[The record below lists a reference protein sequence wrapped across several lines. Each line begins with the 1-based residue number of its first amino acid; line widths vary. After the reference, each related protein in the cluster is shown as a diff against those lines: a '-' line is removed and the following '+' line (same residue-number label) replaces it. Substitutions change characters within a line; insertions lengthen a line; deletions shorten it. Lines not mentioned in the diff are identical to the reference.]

1 MATVLP
7 GTGGTIKST
16 TAEGQAHEIL
26 TFIGIR
32 QQSLSTNP
40 GEVTNVSGQHDQ
52 QALIFSGTYEFT
64 VAQTISNTGGLT
76 LEATPY
82 LVGTGFQVGTGGTF
96 KGNSPEK
103 YALEVLMYLQ
113 SLELQPAKNPQN
125 RNFITGT
132 FNSDTG
138 RYQGSFSIPV
148 ILGIDAVSGVVNY
161 GANPYLL

>member
-1 MATVLP
+1 MATVTP

-26 TFIGIR
+26 TFLGIKQR
-32 QQSLSTNP
+32 NLTTNP
-40 GEVTNVSGQHDQ
+40 GEIAKVTGQHDQ
-52 QALIFSGTYEFT
+52 QALIYSGTYEFSVT
-64 VAQTISNTGGLT
+64 QSISASGSLT
-76 LEATPY
+76 LEAVPY

-113 SLELQPAKNPQN
+113 SLELNPVLNPQN
-125 RNFITGT
+125 RNLITGT
-132 FNSDTG
+132 YNSDTG
-138 RYQGSFSIPV
+138 LYQGSFSIPV
-148 ILGIDAVSGVVNY
+148 ILAIDAASGVVNY

>member
-1 MATVLP
+1 MATVTP

-26 TFIGIR
+26 SFIGIKQR
-32 QQSLSTNP
+32 SLSTNP
-40 GEVTNVSGQHDQ
+40 GEVTNVNGQHDQ
-52 QALIFSGTYEFT
+52 QALIFSGSYQFS
-64 VAQTISNTGGLT
+64 VAQTISASGALT
-76 LEATPY
+76 LEAVPY
-82 LVGTGFQVGTGGTF
+82 LVGSAFQVGTGGTF

-113 SLELQPAKNPQN
+113 SLELNPATNPQN

-132 FNSDTG
+132 YNSDTSI
-138 RYQGSFSIPV
+138 YQGSFSIPV
-148 ILGIDAVSGVVNY
+148 LMAIDAASGVVNY